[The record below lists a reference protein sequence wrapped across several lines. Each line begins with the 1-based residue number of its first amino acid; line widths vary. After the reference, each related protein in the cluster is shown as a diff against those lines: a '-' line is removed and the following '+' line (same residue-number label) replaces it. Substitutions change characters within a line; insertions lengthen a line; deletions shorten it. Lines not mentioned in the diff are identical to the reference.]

1 MILVDQ
7 LLDEVA
13 EFIEFTVPAVVV
25 ATPAD
30 VTHVLNLVGLTS
42 GMASPTF

>member
-7 LLDEVA
+7 LLDKVA
-13 EFIEFTVPAVVV
+13 EFIEFTAPAVV

-42 GMASPTF
+42 GTASPTF